1 MKIKKYPLTQKKIYS
16 FNNII
21 NSQLME
27 QSLLQLAHLI
37 PISKELFKINIS
49 QLIIITSLIIKI
61 QQHLTDVICK
71 QHLELAF
78 IITQVENQIL
88 FAYTLN
94 IWNKL
99 WTGKSTK
106 RRGILRREI
115 TIHFLT
121 LRGCIYLYTNL
132 NKFTR
137 DQMRRQS
144 MFSTPWTPWLMLK
157 ILPFDIYPM
166 RKSQL
171 II

>member
-1 MKIKKYPLTQKKIYS
+1 
-16 FNNII
+16 
-21 NSQLME
+21 ME
-27 QSLLQLAHLI
+27 QSRLQLAHLT
-37 PISKELFKINIS
+37 PISKEQSKINIS

-61 QQHLTDVICK
+61 QRHLTDVICK
-71 QHLELAF
+71 EHLELAF
-78 IITQVENQIL
+78 TITQVENQIL
-88 FAYTLN
+88 FVSTLN

-106 RRGILRREI
+106 RRGILRRKI

-121 LRGCIYLYTNL
+121 LRGCIYRFMNL
-132 NKFTR
+132 NKYMR

-144 MFSTPWTPWLMLK
+144 MFSTQWTLWLMLK
-157 ILPFDIYPM
+157 ILPFDISQM